1 MGQIKYLLAFFNVFF
16 FICIISVVSAKAQ
29 TTTTGLVPTIE
40 DYQSLEKIQ
49 QDVVPKLATEKVKFN
64 LNFSRQCGL
73 TAATQTLEFINWQGK
88 IDLLNS
94 YGPNYRLL
102 GKKAIIV
109 SGYVINQVTNSN
121 GAAYTYFLM
130 PLEETE
136 GNNLKADFNKAIK
149 SSTDFYG
156 SENQVLDFNPLGI
169 TILEPFGEGNYLY
182 LFSYL
187 GVKEKI
193 GKVIVQEFGVKQ
205 QKFVIQSDDGALYLY
220 DAKLGLKIPYIN
232 QILKENIKN
241 IISSAYFI
249 SYDRIIFSTSKV
261 EVCEACSFKINVIDK
276 NKLFV
281 VNAKLSKN
289 KDAIILA
296 SGESI
301 KLDYKEIKDNEF
313 SKNSWNVALQDISVI
328 KNGKLF
334 TVFKQ
339 KDSNYEG
346 NIKVISISSERLFL
360 KDTQDLL
367 FYIINA
373 DLVQCDEEKS
383 STVSSL
389 QSISSADYVKTQLK
403 GQTACD
409 GAESSVKS
417 WDQMNHKIYDEV
429 ILKSELS
436 FSDIDYLLQ
445 RMLRS
450 TDLTSKDIQL
460 LEKVFYSDLSEYFND
475 LLVLIIGKFKEDIRY
490 RKLGLIN
497 RSLNKIK
504 KIKGKLENICFSQD
518 VRKVVSKSY
527 KDSIM
532 NKIKSISLQNST
544 QNALSLQKLLFIKP
558 YLGILTDEDKNDI
571 AMDTGTLI
579 AEAIRNNDYNLRSVF
594 FSTLD
599 WFSTQKVK
607 QLLNLKTFDLTD
619 LVLTNNDTY
628 ITIIGTQE
636 LFSEGDFVNSDLKRN
651 KGGFYAFDPMYFY
664 VYDEGVKTVSWSH
677 KEENFEGVI
686 TKKKR
691 IVQFTP
697 TLADGPNKEE
707 VLDDKVYHGL
717 VAIGSN
723 ISKTLQDGMIKN
735 YIYYLKQQNFTI
747 EKEVEINDPLLFLK
761 QGISGSK
768 DKIDF
773 LMKEAHSDGD
783 YRNLFSINK
792 KMFLV
797 RAKLEHSDYTEI
809 IDLFYHDGSYNPL
822 YISNQEFANWLKIRE
837 DEKLG
842 GQFLYLNTSCSS
854 YTKAAQELGISAS
867 KNLVIV
873 ASSTTVSTFSVSQTN
888 STYQLF
894 DGIRKMMSFSE
905 IAQTSKGLKG
915 TYIFPKEEV
924 YKTYV
929 LNNISAGFQV
939 TTKVF
944 KVNEDGE
951 RVPYEIEQVLNYHRV
966 QQ

>member
-1 MGQIKYLLAFFNVFF
+1 MVQVKYFVTFFSFISIFSFF
-16 FICIISVVSAKAQ
+16 SVRAQ
-29 TTTTGLVPTIE
+29 TTSASVVPTIQ
-40 DYQSLEKIQ
+40 DYESLEKIQ
-49 QDVVPKLATEKVKFN
+49 KDSVVNAANEKTKIN
-64 LNFSRQCGL
+64 LNFSKQCGL
-73 TAATQTLEFINWQGK
+73 TAATETLEFINWQGK

-94 YGPNYRLL
+94 YGANYRLL

-109 SGYVINQVTNSN
+109 SGYLINQVTNSN
-121 GAAYTYFLM
+121 GAVYTYFLI
-130 PLEETE
+130 PLETTA

-149 SSTDFYG
+149 SSTDFY
-156 SENQVLDFNPLGI
+156 SYENEIVEYNPLGI
-169 TILEPFGEGNYLY
+169 TLLETVGESNYLY

-187 GVKEKI
+187 GVKDKI
-193 GKVIVQEFGVKQ
+193 GKVIVQELGEKK
-205 QKFVIQSDDGALYLY
+205 QKFVVQSDDGSLFLY

-232 QILKENIKN
+232 QTLKENIKSIN
-241 IISSAYFI
+241 FSAYFI
-249 SYDRIIFSTSKV
+249 SQDRIIFSTSKS
-261 EVCEACSFKINVIDK
+261 ELCDNCSFKLSVIDK
-276 NKLFV
+276 NKLVV
-281 VNAKLSKN
+281 VNAKLSKS
-289 KDAIILA
+289 KDAIVLA
-296 SGESI
+296 SGEAI
-301 KLDYKEIKDNEF
+301 KIDYNGINDNDS
-313 SKNSWNVALQDISVI
+313 SKSSWKVGLQDISVL

-334 TVFKQ
+334 IVFNQ
-339 KDSNYEG
+339 KDANYEG
-346 NIKVISISSERLFL
+346 NVKLISTSSKSLFL
-360 KDTQDLL
+360 KDTQDLF

-373 DLVQCDEEKS
+373 DLVKCDEEKS
-383 STVSSL
+383 SIVSNL
-389 QSISSADYVKTQLK
+389 QNISSFDYVKTQLK

-409 GAESSVKS
+409 GTESNVMA
-417 WDQMNHKIYDEV
+417 WDVMNNKNYNEV
-429 ILKSELS
+429 ILKSELT
-436 FSDIDYLLQ
+436 FTEIDYLLQ
-445 RMLRS
+445 RMLRNS
-450 TDLTSKDIQL
+450 DLSAKDIEL
-460 LEKVFYSDLSEYFND
+460 LEKVFYSEFSEYFND
-475 LLVLIIGKFKEDIRY
+475 LLVLIVGKFKEDIRY
-490 RKLGLIN
+490 RKLSLIN
-497 RSLNKIK
+497 RSLNKVK
-504 KIKGKLENICFSQD
+504 KIKGKLDNICFSQD

-532 NKIKSISLQNST
+532 NKIKSMALQNST
-544 QNALSLQKLLFIKP
+544 QNSLSLQKLLFIKP
-558 YLGILTDEDKNDI
+558 YLNILTDEDKNDI
-571 AMDTGTLI
+571 AMDSGTLI

-619 LVLTNNDTY
+619 LILTNNDTY

-636 LFSEGDFVNSDLKRN
+636 LFSESDFVNSDLKRN

-691 IVQFTP
+691 LVEFTP
-697 TLADGPNKEE
+697 TLVDGPNKEE

-723 ISKTLQDGMIKN
+723 ISKTIQDGMLKS
-735 YIYYLKQQNFTI
+735 YIYYLKQQNFTV

-761 QGISGSK
+761 QGISGTK
-768 DKIDF
+768 DKLDF
-773 LMKEAHSDGD
+773 FMKEAHSDGD

-854 YTKAAQELGISAS
+854 YTKAAQELGIAAS
-867 KNLVIV
+867 KNLVII
-873 ASSTTVSTFSVSQTN
+873 ASSTTVSTFTVNQTN

-915 TYIFPKEEV
+915 TYIFPKEDA

-944 KVNEDGE
+944 KINEEGE